1 VIATSLGLAPVGAA
15 GETDRLDPTWPPV
28 LIAFV
33 LAAVSAAVLLIVVV
47 FRRLRTDARRQGGS
61 R

>member
-1 VIATSLGLAPVGAA
+1 VLATHTLPSLASRPG
-15 GETDRLDPTWPPV
+15 RLDPTWPPV

-33 LAAVSAAVLLIVVV
+33 FAAVSAVVVLIVVV
-47 FRRLRTDARRQGGS
+47 FRRLRTDARRQGGT